1 MEPVCCKYFQLS
13 TVAVQIQPAG
23 KKTVGT
29 CLLHVKY
36 FQFSTATVQIQLG
49 GKKTVGTCFLHVKYF
64 QQQLYSWNLF
74 VAWFSA
80 VAVQIQLG
88 GQKTVGTCLLHVKY
102 FQFSTAAVRSQL
114 AGKKNGWNLFV
125 ARPASFQS
133 LQSCRC
139 PCCAGFLLL
148 WGVLGAAVAG
158 PSQSLS
164 CMAEKSIYIYLSLC
178 PLPLP
183 HPSLPPPSAPP
194 SPYVYIICW
203 SSLRNRNAHGSLCF
217 GSTMW
222 EYTGA
227 SSNSSA
233 DHFSMIISVC
243 RNYHQGAKIQVRVP
257 VTGRPFFNDKVGMP
271 YLRRGCRIYVEGVVT
286 RSTVSDAGVGGS
298 GYVLRQ
304 WLSNYL
310 RVQRAVIT
318 ILKIIPWAHVTT
330 QMQNC

>member
-1 MEPVCCKYFQLS
+1 MSNIFSFPQQQYGVNLQ
-13 TVAVQIQPAG
+13 A

-29 CLLHVKY
+29 CSLHV
-36 FQFSTATVQIQLG
+36 QLHFSL
-49 GKKTVGTCFLHVKYF
+49 C
-64 QQQLYSWNLF
+64 S
-74 VAWFSA
+74 
-80 VAVQIQLG
+80 
-88 GQKTVGTCLLHVKY
+88 
-102 FQFSTAAVRSQL
+102 L
-114 AGKKNGWNLFV
+114 AGVLAVLGF
-125 ARPASFQS
+125 
-133 LQSCRC
+133 SCS
-139 PCCAGFLLL
+139 GVSWVLLL
-148 WGVLGAAVAG
+148 LVLLSPCPAW
-158 PSQSLS
+158 QKSL
-164 CMAEKSIYIYLSLC
+164 YIYLSLC

-286 RSTVSDAGVGGS
+286 RSTMSDAGVGGS

-318 ILKIIPWAHVTT
+318 ILKIIPWAHVTK